1 MNHPTLN
8 KIEEALNSIGNYV
21 RQTPVWEWKGSV
33 KDNIFGSDTTIILKL
48 ELFQHGGSFKTRGAM
63 VNMLALTPEQL
74 ECGVTAVSAG
84 NHAIAVAYAAKLLGS
99 SAKVVMPSTANPY
112 RVTKCEELGAEVVLM
127 ENVHQAFAEAE
138 RIQKEEGRTFVHPFE
153 GFNTVLGTATCGY
166 EFITQAQNLDLA
178 IIPIGG
184 GGLIA
189 GMAAAIK
196 QVNPNCKVIGVEPE
210 GADSMTRSLKS
221 GKPEGVEKVTTIA
234 DSLGAPYALPY
245 SFSVVQKF
253 VDEVML
259 ISDQEMCEAMALL
272 FTDAKLAV
280 EPAGAAST
288 AALKKIVKSYQG
300 KKIGLMVC
308 GANIDPENFAKY
320 LKQGGIA
327 RNSK

>member
-1 MNHPTLN
+1 
-8 KIEEALNSIGNYV
+8 
-21 RQTPVWEWKGSV
+21 V
-33 KDNIFGSDTTIILKL
+33 K
-48 ELFQHGGSFKTRGAM
+48 
-63 VNMLALTPEQL
+63 
-74 ECGVTAVSAG
+74 
-84 NHAIAVAYAAKLLGS
+84 
-99 SAKVVMPSTANPY
+99 
-112 RVTKCEELGAEVVLM
+112 KCEELGAKVVLM

-153 GFNTVLGTATCGY
+153 GFNTVLGTATCGL
-166 EFITQAQNLDLA
+166 EFITQAQNLDLV

-196 QVNPNCKVIGVEPE
+196 QVNPHCKVIGVEPV
-210 GADSMTRSLKS
+210 GADTMTRSLKS
-221 GKPEGVEKVTTIA
+221 GKPEVVEQVTTIA

-272 FTDAKLAV
+272 FADVKLAV

-288 AALKKIVKSYQG
+288 AALKQISRNYSG
-300 KKIGLMVC
+300 KRIGLMVC
-308 GANIDPENFAKY
+308 GANIDPGNFSEY
-320 LKQGGIA
+320 LERG
-327 RNSK
+327 R

>member
-1 MNHPTLN
+1 MNDSPSLAQITQ
-8 KIEEALNSIGNYV
+8 ALNSIRNYV
-21 RQTPVWEWKGSV
+21 RQTPSWEWKGVV
-33 KDNIFGSDTTIILKL
+33 KDKVFGDGNEVVLKL
-48 ELFQHGGSFKTRGAM
+48 ELLQLGGSFKIRGAM
-63 VNMLALTPEQL
+63 VNILALTPDQL

-84 NHAIAVAYAAKLLGS
+84 NHAIAVAYAAKLLDS

-112 RVTKCEELGAEVVLM
+112 RVKKCEELGAKVVLM

-153 GFNTVLGTATCGY
+153 GFNTVLGTATCGL
-166 EFITQAQNLDLA
+166 EFITQAQNLDLV

-196 QVNPNCKVIGVEPE
+196 QVNPHCKVIGVEPV
-210 GADSMTRSLKS
+210 GADTMTRSLKS
-221 GKPEGVEKVTTIA
+221 GKPEVVEQVTTIA

-272 FTDAKLAV
+272 FADVKLAV

-288 AALKKIVKSYQG
+288 AALKQISRNYSG
-300 KKIGLMVC
+300 KRIGLMVC
-308 GANIDPENFAKY
+308 GANIDPGNFSEY
-320 LKQGGIA
+320 LERG
-327 RNSK
+327 R